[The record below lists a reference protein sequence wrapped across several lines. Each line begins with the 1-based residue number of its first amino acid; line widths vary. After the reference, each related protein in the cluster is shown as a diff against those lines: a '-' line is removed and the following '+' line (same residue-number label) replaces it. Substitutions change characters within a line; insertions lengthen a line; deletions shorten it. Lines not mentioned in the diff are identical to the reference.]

1 MMGLIKNIGNAV
13 KNEVRDYLLKIVEA
27 EKEVSKQPEAEKVQ
41 KTVEVKVEQTQP
53 KVEDKPVEKE
63 TAAVAKEENV
73 QPEPVEEV
81 REKPRRKEIYPIS
94 NDLEF
99 VRVSY
104 KKNQDGVTIPKDLAE
119 LIKMLPLEEYACFVK
134 LYCFALEQR
143 KNYGYW
149 GSTLKRRIGLD
160 YMTTN
165 EFEELGNNLAAY
177 GLLLIEQLT
186 ETQKTFVVYVPFDEE
201 TMVKLSVAKAAAK
214 KPEKQPAKQPAKQ
227 PERQP
232 ERQQQERQPERQPKK
247 QQPKQ
252 QPKAKA
258 EPKEEPEMQRD
269 EDIPGKPVEG
279 MENDEMYKSY
289 KTFVSLEI
297 DKAKMR
303 VGRANFDKIYMEAV
317 KYIDKKYGFKV
328 LSDSDKFKEY
338 LTNYY
343 ISAFDIPTFENW
355 KKSKG

>member
-13 KNEVRDYLLKIVEA
+13 KSEVRDYLLKIVEA
-27 EKEVSKQPEAEKVQ
+27 EKEAPKKPEAENIQ
-41 KTVEVKVEQTQP
+41 KPAETKAEQQP
-53 KVEDKPVEKE
+53 KVEEKPVVKE
-63 TAAVAKEENV
+63 VKA
-73 QPEPVEEV
+73 QPERVEEV
-81 REKPRRKEIYPIS
+81 VEVAEKPRRKEIYPIS

-104 KKNQDGVTIPKDLAE
+104 KKNQDGVMIPKDLAE

-149 GSTLKRRIGLD
+149 GGTLKRKIGLD
-160 YMTTN
+160 QLTTA

-177 GLLLIEQLT
+177 GLLLLEQLT
-186 ETQKTFVVYVPFDEE
+186 ENQKTFVLYVPFDEE
-201 TMVKLSVAKAAAK
+201 SMVKLSTAK
-214 KPEKQPAKQPAKQ
+214 KPEKK
-227 PERQP
+227 PEKP
-232 ERQQQERQPERQPKK
+232 VKK
-247 QQPKQ
+247 QAPKPA
-252 QPKAKA
+252 PKAKA
-258 EPKEEPEMQRD
+258 EPETEAETQRD

-279 MENDEMYKSY
+279 MEDDEMYKSY

>member
-1 MMGLIKNIGNAV
+1 MGLIKNIGNAV
-13 KNEVRDYLLKIVEA
+13 KNEVRDYLLKIVEV
-27 EKEVSKQPEAEKVQ
+27 EKEAPKQPEAENIQ
-41 KTVEVKVEQTQP
+41 KPVEVKAEQPAP
-53 KVEDKPVEKE
+53 KVEEAPV
-63 TAAVAKEENV
+63 VKEEKV
-73 QPEPVEEV
+73 QPEKVEEV
-81 REKPRRKEIYPIS
+81 REKPRKKEIYPIA

-99 VRVSY
+99 VRFSY
-104 KKNQDGVTIPKDLAE
+104 KKTQDLITIPKELSE
-119 LIKMLPLEEYACFVK
+119 LIKMLPLEEYACFMK
-134 LYCFALEQR
+134 LYCFVADQK

-160 YMTTN
+160 NLTTA
-165 EFEELGNNLAAY
+165 EFEELGNNLMAY
-177 GLLLIEQLT
+177 GLLLLEQLT
-186 ETQKTFVVYVPFDEE
+186 ENQKTFVLYVPFDEDV
-201 TMVKLSVAKAAAK
+201 MVKLST
-214 KPEKQPAKQPAKQ
+214 AKQ
-227 PERQP
+227 PERKP
-232 ERQQQERQPERQPKK
+232 EKPAKK
-247 QQPKQ
+247 QAPKPA
-252 QPKAKA
+252 PKAKA
-258 EPKEEPEMQRD
+258 EPKEEPETQRD

>member
-1 MMGLIKNIGNAV
+1 MGLIKNIKDAV
-13 KNEVRDYLLKIVEA
+13 KKEVKDYIFQMVEV
-27 EKEVSKQPEAEKVQ
+27 EKENEKKPEQPVSENVKNIEVKTEEPASKVEEKPVLKEEKVQ
-41 KTVEVKVEQTQP
+41 P
-53 KVEDKPVEKE
+53 EK
-63 TAAVAKEENV
+63 
-73 QPEPVEEV
+73 VEEV
-81 REKPRRKEIYPIS
+81 EKVVEKPRKKEIYPIS

-104 KKNQDGVTIPKDLAE
+104 KKNQNLITIPKELAE

-149 GSTLKRRIGLD
+149 GGTLKRRIGLD
-160 YMTTN
+160 QLSTA

-177 GLLLIEQLT
+177 GLLLLEQLT
-186 ETQKTFVVYVPFDEE
+186 ENQKTFVLYVPFDED
-201 TMVKLSVAKAAAK
+201 TMVKLSTAK
-214 KPEKQPAKQPAKQ
+214 KPEKESEKPTAKKAEKPA
-227 PERQP
+227 
-232 ERQQQERQPERQPKK
+232 
-247 QQPKQ
+247 
-252 QPKAKA
+252 PKAAKPKA
-258 EPKEEPEMQRD
+258 EPKEEPETQRA

>member
-1 MMGLIKNIGNAV
+1 MGLIKNIGNAV

-27 EKEVSKQPEAEKVQ
+27 EKEAPKQPEENVQ
-41 KTVEVKVEQTQP
+41 KNAETKVEKSVP
-53 KVEDKPVEKE
+53 KVEEAPVIKDEK
-63 TAAVAKEENV
+63 V

-81 REKPRRKEIYPIS
+81 EEVREKPRKKEIYPIA

-99 VRVSY
+99 VKFSY
-104 KKNQDGVTIPKDLAE
+104 KKNQDLITIPKELSD
-119 LIKMLPLEEYACFVK
+119 LIKMLPLEEYACFIK
-134 LYCFALEQR
+134 LYCFALDQK

-149 GSTLKRRIGLD
+149 GNSLKRKIGLD
-160 YMTTN
+160 QLTSA
-165 EFEELGNNLAAY
+165 EFDELGSNLASY
-177 GLLLIEQLT
+177 GLMLFEKLSDI
-186 ETQKTFVVYVPFDEE
+186 QKTFVLYIPFDEE
-201 TMVKLSVAKAAAK
+201 IMVKLDA
-214 KPEKQPAKQPAKQ
+214 AKQPAK
-227 PERQP
+227 PDKT
-232 ERQQQERQPERQPKK
+232 PKK
-247 QQPKQ
+247 
-252 QPKAKA
+252 KA
-258 EPKEEPEMQRD
+258 EKPAPKSKKESEEEPEMQHE

>member
-1 MMGLIKNIGNAV
+1 MGLIKNIGNAV
-13 KNEVRDYLLKIVEA
+13 KNEVRDYLLKIVE
-27 EKEVSKQPEAEKVQ
+27 EKEAPKQQEAEKVQ
-41 KTVEVKVEQTQP
+41 KTEEP
-53 KVEDKPVEKE
+53 KVEEAAPKVEAAPIVKEEKAEPEKVVEVEK
-63 TAAVAKEENV
+63 
-73 QPEPVEEV
+73 VE
-81 REKPRRKEIYPIS
+81 EKPRRKEIYPIS

-149 GSTLKRRIGLD
+149 GGTLKRRIGLD
-160 YMTTN
+160 YMTTA

-186 ETQKTFVVYVPFDEE
+186 ETQKTFVIYVPFDEE

-227 PERQP
+227 PERQ
-232 ERQQQERQPERQPKK
+232 QQERQPERPVKK

-258 EPKEEPEMQRD
+258 EPKEEPEMQRE
-269 EDIPGKPVEG
+269 EDIPGKHVEG

>member
-1 MMGLIKNIGNAV
+1 MGLIKNIGNAV
-13 KNEVRDYLLKIVEA
+13 KSEVRDYLLKIVEA
-27 EKEVSKQPEAEKVQ
+27 EKEAPKNPEAENVQ
-41 KTVEVKVEQTQP
+41 KPAETKAGQP
-53 KVEDKPVEKE
+53 KVEERP
-63 TAAVAKEENV
+63 AVKEEKV
-73 QPEPVEEV
+73 QPERVEEVEEV
-81 REKPRRKEIYPIS
+81 REKPRKKEIYPIS

-104 KKNQDGVTIPKDLAE
+104 KKGQDSVIIPKELAE
-119 LIKMLPLEEYACFVK
+119 LIKMLPLDEYACFVK
-134 LYCFALEQR
+134 LYCFALEQK

-149 GSTLKRRIGLD
+149 GGTLKRRIGLD
-160 YMTTN
+160 QLTTS
-165 EFEELGNNLAAY
+165 EFEELGSNLAAY
-177 GLLLIEQLT
+177 GLLLLEQLT
-186 ETQKTFVVYVPFDEE
+186 ENQKTFVLYVPFDED
-201 TMVKLSVAKAAAK
+201 TMVKLSTAK
-214 KPEKQPAKQPAKQ
+214 KPEKKPEKPVKKPAPKPA
-227 PERQP
+227 
-232 ERQQQERQPERQPKK
+232 
-247 QQPKQ
+247 
-252 QPKAKA
+252 PKAKA
-258 EPKEEPEMQRD
+258 EPEEETQCA

>member
-1 MMGLIKNIGNAV
+1 MGLIKNISKAV
-13 KNEVRDYLLKIVEA
+13 KNEVRDYLLKIVEV
-27 EKEVSKQPEAEKVQ
+27 EKEAPKPQEPENIQKPAEIKVEQPAKVEEIPAVKEEKVQ
-41 KTVEVKVEQTQP
+41 PAQVEEVR
-53 KVEDKPVEKE
+53 
-63 TAAVAKEENV
+63 
-73 QPEPVEEV
+73 EV
-81 REKPRRKEIYPIS
+81 REKPRKKEIYPIA

-104 KKNQDGVTIPKDLAE
+104 KKNQDGVMIPKDLAE

-149 GSTLKRRIGLD
+149 GGTLKRRIGLD
-160 YMTTN
+160 NMTTA

-177 GLLLIEQLT
+177 GLLLLEQLT
-186 ETQKTFVVYVPFDEE
+186 ENQKTFVLYVPFDED
-201 TMVKLSVAKAAAK
+201 TMVKLSTAK
-214 KPEKQPAKQPAKQ
+214 KPEKKPEKPAKKQ
-227 PERQP
+227 A
-232 ERQQQERQPERQPKK
+232 PK
-247 QQPKQ
+247 P

-258 EPKEEPEMQRD
+258 EPKEEPEKEPEEETQRA

>member
-1 MMGLIKNIGNAV
+1 MGLIKNISKAV
-13 KNEVRDYLLKIVEA
+13 KNEVRDYLLKIVE
-27 EKEVSKQPEAEKVQ
+27 EKEAPAQQEAEKVQ
-41 KTVEVKVEQTQP
+41 KTVEVKVEQPQP
-53 KVEDKPVEKE
+53 EVEEKPVEKE
-63 TAAVAKEENV
+63 MPAAQKEDKAE
-73 QPEPVEEV
+73 PEKAVEAEKAA
-81 REKPRRKEIYPIS
+81 EKPRRKEIYPIA

-104 KKNQDGVTIPKDLAE
+104 KKNQEGVMIPKDLAE

-149 GSTLKRRIGLD
+149 GGTLKRRIGLD
-160 YMTTN
+160 YMTAA
-165 EFEELGNNLAAY
+165 EFEELGSNLAAY
-177 GLLLIEQLT
+177 GLLLLEQLT
-186 ETQKTFVVYVPFDEE
+186 ENQKTFVLYVPFDEE
-201 TMVKLSVAKAAAK
+201 SMNKLSVAK
-214 KPEKQPAKQPAKQ
+214 PAAKQ
-227 PERQP
+227 PEKQT
-232 ERQQQERQPERQPKK
+232 KK
-247 QQPKQ
+247 QQPKPAPKQ

-258 EPKEEPEMQRD
+258 EPEKEPEAETQRD

-279 MENDEMYKSY
+279 MEDDEMYKSY

>member
-1 MMGLIKNIGNAV
+1 MGLIKNIKDAV
-13 KNEVRDYLLKIVEA
+13 K
-27 EKEVSKQPEAEKVQ
+27 KEVKDYIFQM
-41 KTVEVKVEQTQP
+41 VE
-53 KVEDKPVEKE
+53 VEKE
-63 TAAVAKEENV
+63 NEKKPEQPSTESVQKNIEVKAEHPVPKAEEKPVVKEENV
-73 QPEPVEEV
+73 QPGKVEEV
-81 REKPRRKEIYPIS
+81 EKVVEKPRKKEIYPIS

-104 KKNQDGVTIPKDLAE
+104 KKNQDVITIPKELAE

-149 GSTLKRRIGLD
+149 GGTLKRRIGLD
-160 YMTTN
+160 QLTTS

-177 GLLLIEQLT
+177 GLMLLEQLT
-186 ETQKTFVVYVPFDEE
+186 ENQKTFVLYVPFDED
-201 TMVKLSVAKAAAK
+201 TMVKLSTAK
-214 KPEKQPAKQPAKQ
+214 KPEKEPGKPAAKKAEKPA
-227 PERQP
+227 
-232 ERQQQERQPERQPKK
+232 
-247 QQPKQ
+247 
-252 QPKAKA
+252 PKAAKTKP
-258 EPKEEPEMQRD
+258 EPKEEPETQRA
-269 EDIPGKPVEG
+269 EDIPGKMVEG

>member
-1 MMGLIKNIGNAV
+1 MGLIKNIREAV
-13 KNEVRDYLLKIVEA
+13 K
-27 EKEVSKQPEAEKVQ
+27 KEVKDYVLQLVENDRENEKKAVQPEAETQ
-41 KTVEVKVEQTQP
+41 KNVEIKTEQPEP
-53 KVEDKPVEKE
+53 KVEETPVEKE
-63 TAAVAKEENV
+63 GNPAVKEEKV
-73 QPEPVEEV
+73 QPAAEVEEV
-81 REKPRRKEIYPIS
+81 EEIPEKPAEKEILPVAE
-94 NDLEF
+94 DLEI
-99 VRVSY
+99 VRFSY
-104 KKNQDGVTIPKDLAE
+104 KKNQDVITIPKELAD
-119 LIKMLPLEEYACFVK
+119 LIKMLPLEEYACFMK
-134 LYCFALEQR
+134 LYCFSLDQK

-149 GSTLKRRIGLD
+149 GGTLKRRIGLD
-160 YMTTN
+160 RLTTA
-165 EFEELGNNLAAY
+165 EFEELGSNLMAY
-177 GLLLIEQLT
+177 GLLLLEKLT
-186 ETQKTFVVYVPFDEE
+186 ENQKTFVLYVPFDEE
-201 TMVKLSVAKAAAK
+201 TMVKLSTAK
-214 KPEKQPAKQPAKQ
+214 KPVKQ
-227 PERQP
+227 PEKP
-232 ERQQQERQPERQPKK
+232 VKK
-247 QQPKQ
+247 P

-258 EPKEEPEMQRD
+258 ESKKEPEEETQRA

>member
-1 MMGLIKNIGNAV
+1 MGLIKNIGNAV

-27 EKEVSKQPEAEKVQ
+27 EKETSA
-41 KTVEVKVEQTQP
+41 QP
-53 KVEDKPVEKE
+53 KVENMQKPVEIKAEQQKPTLEE
-63 TAAVAKEENV
+63 TTVVKDEAPVAKEEKV
-73 QPEPVEEV
+73 QPERVEEVEEV
-81 REKPRRKEIYPIS
+81 REKPRKKEIYPIA
-94 NDLEF
+94 NNLEF
-99 VRVSY
+99 VRFSY
-104 KKNQDGVTIPKDLAE
+104 KKGQDFITIPKELSE

-134 LYCFALEQR
+134 LYCFALEQK

-149 GSTLKRRIGLD
+149 GGSLKRRIGLD
-160 YMTTN
+160 YMTSA
-165 EFEELGNNLAAY
+165 EFEELGNNLVSY
-177 GLLLIEQLT
+177 GLLLLEQLT
-186 ETQKTFVVYVPFDEE
+186 ENQKTFVLYVPFDED
-201 TMVKLSVAKAAAK
+201 TMIKLSTAK

-227 PERQP
+227 PERQS
-232 ERQQQERQPERQPKK
+232 ERQQQERQPERPAKK
-247 QQPKQ
+247 QQPK
-252 QPKAKA
+252 KA

>member
-1 MMGLIKNIGNAV
+1 MGLIKNIGNAV
-13 KNEVRDYLLKIVEA
+13 KSEVRDYLLKIVEA
-27 EKEVSKQPEAEKVQ
+27 EKEAPKKPEAENIQKPAETKVEQQPKVEERPVIKEEKVQPEKVEEAEKV
-41 KTVEVKVEQTQP
+41 
-53 KVEDKPVEKE
+53 
-63 TAAVAKEENV
+63 A
-73 QPEPVEEV
+73 
-81 REKPRRKEIYPIS
+81 EKPRKKEIYPIS

-104 KKNQDGVTIPKDLAE
+104 KKNQNGVMIPKDLAE

-134 LYCFALEQR
+134 LYCFALEQK

-149 GSTLKRRIGLD
+149 GGTLKRRIGLD
-160 YMTTN
+160 QLTTA

-177 GLLLIEQLT
+177 GLLLLEQLT
-186 ETQKTFVVYVPFDEE
+186 ENQKTFVLYVPFDED
-201 TMVKLSVAKAAAK
+201 TMVKLSTAK
-214 KPEKQPAKQPAKQ
+214 KPEKK
-227 PERQP
+227 PEKP
-232 ERQQQERQPERQPKK
+232 VKK
-247 QQPKQ
+247 QAPKPA
-252 QPKAKA
+252 PKAKT
-258 EPKEEPEMQRD
+258 EPEPEDETQRA

>member
-1 MMGLIKNIGNAV
+1 MSLIKNITKAV
-13 KNEVRDYLLKIVEA
+13 KNEVRDYVLKIVEA
-27 EKEVSKQPEAEKVQ
+27 EKEASKQPEAENVRKPAETKVEQPAPKVEETPVVKEEKVQ
-41 KTVEVKVEQTQP
+41 PVKVE
-53 KVEDKPVEKE
+53 EVEK
-63 TAAVAKEENV
+63 VV
-73 QPEPVEEV
+73 
-81 REKPRRKEIYPIS
+81 EKPRKKEIYPIS

-104 KKNQDGVTIPKDLAE
+104 KKNQDVITIPKELAE

-149 GSTLKRRIGLD
+149 GGTLKRRIGLD
-160 YMTTN
+160 QLSTA

-177 GLLLIEQLT
+177 GLMLLEQLT
-186 ETQKTFVVYVPFDEE
+186 ENQKTFVLYVPFDED
-201 TMVKLSVAKAAAK
+201 TMVKLSTAK
-214 KPEKQPAKQPAKQ
+214 KPEKQS
-227 PERQP
+227 
-232 ERQQQERQPERQPKK
+232 PKK
-247 QQPKQ
+247 AEKPA
-252 QPKAKA
+252 PKAAKPKP
-258 EPKEEPEMQRD
+258 EPKEEPETQHE
-269 EDIPGKPVEG
+269 EDIPGKMVEG

>member
-1 MMGLIKNIGNAV
+1 MGLIKNIRDAV
-13 KNEVRDYLLKIVEA
+13 KKEVRDYIFQMVEV
-27 EKEVSKQPEAEKVQ
+27 EKDIEKKPEQPVSENVTNIEVKAAGPAPEVEEKPVVKEEKVQ
-41 KTVEVKVEQTQP
+41 P
-53 KVEDKPVEKE
+53 EK
-63 TAAVAKEENV
+63 KEE
-73 QPEPVEEV
+73 VEEV
-81 REKPRRKEIYPIS
+81 REKPRKKEIYPIA
-94 NDLEF
+94 NNLEF

-104 KKNQDGVTIPKDLAE
+104 KKNQDLITIPKELAE

-149 GSTLKRRIGLD
+149 GGTLKRRIGLD
-160 YMTTN
+160 QLTTS

-177 GLLLIEQLT
+177 GLLLLEQLT
-186 ETQKTFVVYVPFDEE
+186 ENQKTFVLYVPFDED
-201 TMVKLSVAKAAAK
+201 TMVKLSTAK
-214 KPEKQPAKQPAKQ
+214 KPEKEPEKPAAKKAEKPA
-227 PERQP
+227 
-232 ERQQQERQPERQPKK
+232 
-247 QQPKQ
+247 
-252 QPKAKA
+252 PKAAKPKP
-258 EPKEEPEMQRD
+258 EPKEEPETQHE
-269 EDIPGKPVEG
+269 EDIPGKMVEG

>member
-1 MMGLIKNIGNAV
+1 MGLIKNISKAV
-13 KNEVRDYLLKIVEA
+13 KNEVRDYLLKIVEV
-27 EKEVSKQPEAEKVQ
+27 EKEAPKPQEPENIQKPAEIKVEQPAKVEEIPAVKEEKVQ
-41 KTVEVKVEQTQP
+41 PAQVEEVR
-53 KVEDKPVEKE
+53 
-63 TAAVAKEENV
+63 
-73 QPEPVEEV
+73 EV
-81 REKPRRKEIYPIS
+81 REKPRKKEIYPIA

-104 KKNQDGVTIPKDLAE
+104 KKNQDGVMIPKDLAE

-149 GSTLKRRIGLD
+149 GGTLKRRIGLD
-160 YMTTN
+160 NMTTA

-177 GLLLIEQLT
+177 GLLLLEQLT
-186 ETQKTFVVYVPFDEE
+186 ENQKTFVLYVPFDED
-201 TMVKLSVAKAAAK
+201 TMVKLSTAK
-214 KPEKQPAKQPAKQ
+214 KPEKKPEKPAKKQ
-227 PERQP
+227 A
-232 ERQQQERQPERQPKK
+232 PK
-247 QQPKQ
+247 P

-258 EPKEEPEMQRD
+258 EPKEEPEKEPEEETQRA

-297 DKAKMR
+297 DKEKMSF
-303 VGRANFDKIYMEAV
+303 GRANFEKIYMEAV

>member
-1 MMGLIKNIGNAV
+1 IKNIGNAV

-27 EKEVSKQPEAEKVQ
+27 EKEAPKQPEAENVQ
-41 KTVEVKVEQTQP
+41 KPAETKVEQQP
-53 KVEDKPVEKE
+53 KVPETPV
-63 TAAVAKEENV
+63 VKEEKV
-73 QPEPVEEV
+73 QPEPAKEAEKAEEV
-81 REKPRRKEIYPIS
+81 RERPRRKEIYPIS

-104 KKNQDGVTIPKDLAE
+104 KKNQDLITIPKELAE

-149 GSTLKRRIGLD
+149 GGTLKRRIGLD
-160 YMTTN
+160 QLSTA

-177 GLLLIEQLT
+177 GLLLLEQLT
-186 ETQKTFVVYVPFDEE
+186 ENQKTFVLYVPFDED
-201 TMVKLSVAKAAAK
+201 TMVKLSTAK
-214 KPEKQPAKQPAKQ
+214 KPEKESEKPTAKKAEKPA
-227 PERQP
+227 
-232 ERQQQERQPERQPKK
+232 
-247 QQPKQ
+247 
-252 QPKAKA
+252 PKAAKPKA
-258 EPKEEPEMQRD
+258 EPKEEPETQRA

>member
-1 MMGLIKNIGNAV
+1 MGLIKNIGNAV
-13 KNEVRDYLLKIVEA
+13 KSEVRDYLLKIVEA
-27 EKEVSKQPEAEKVQ
+27 EKEAPKNPEAENVQ
-41 KTVEVKVEQTQP
+41 KPAETKVEQQP
-53 KVEDKPVEKE
+53 KVEERP
-63 TAAVAKEENV
+63 AVKEEKV
-73 QPEPVEEV
+73 QPERVEEVEEV
-81 REKPRRKEIYPIS
+81 REKPRKKEIYPIS

-104 KKNQDGVTIPKDLAE
+104 KKGQDSVVIPKELAE
-119 LIKMLPLEEYACFVK
+119 LIKMLPLEEYACFIK
-134 LYCFALEQR
+134 LYCFALEQK

-149 GSTLKRRIGLD
+149 GGTLKRRIGLD
-160 YMTTN
+160 QLTTS
-165 EFEELGNNLAAY
+165 EFEELGSNLAAY
-177 GLLLIEQLT
+177 GLLLLEQLT
-186 ETQKTFVVYVPFDEE
+186 ENQKTFVLYVPFDED
-201 TMVKLSVAKAAAK
+201 TMVKLSTAK
-214 KPEKQPAKQPAKQ
+214 KPEKKPEKQVKKPAPKPA
-227 PERQP
+227 
-232 ERQQQERQPERQPKK
+232 
-247 QQPKQ
+247 
-252 QPKAKA
+252 PKAKA
-258 EPKEEPEMQRD
+258 EPEPEEETQRA

>member
-1 MMGLIKNIGNAV
+1 MQKN
-13 KNEVRDYLLKIVEA
+13 
-27 EKEVSKQPEAEKVQ
+27 
-41 KTVEVKVEQTQP
+41 TEVKAE
-53 KVEDKPVEKE
+53 
-63 TAAVAKEENV
+63 
-73 QPEPVEEV
+73 QPEPEIKEAPVVKEEKVEPEKTEEV
-81 REKPRRKEIYPIS
+81 EKAVEKPHKKEILPIAR
-94 NDLEF
+94 DLEILKF
-99 VRVSY
+99 SY
-104 KKNQDGVTIPKDLAE
+104 KKNQNVITIPRELSD
-119 LIKMLPLEEYACFVK
+119 LIKMLPLEEYACFIK
-134 LYCFALEQR
+134 LYCYSLEQK

-149 GSTLKRRIGLD
+149 GGTLKRKIGLD
-160 YMTTN
+160 DLTTA
-165 EFEELGNNLAAY
+165 EFDEIGNNLVAY
-177 GLLLIEQLT
+177 GLMLFEKLSEI
-186 ETQKTFVVYVPFDEE
+186 QKTFVLYIPFDEE
-201 TMVKLSVAKAAAK
+201 NMVKLDA
-214 KPEKQPAKQPAKQ
+214 AKQPAKQ
-227 PERQP
+227 DKT
-232 ERQQQERQPERQPKK
+232 PKK
-247 QQPKQ
+247 TPEKPA
-252 QPKAKA
+252 PKAKE
-258 EPKEEPEMQRD
+258 EPKKEEPETQRT

>member
-1 MMGLIKNIGNAV
+1 MGLIKNIGNAV

-27 EKEVSKQPEAEKVQ
+27 EKEAPKLPESENVHKPAETEVRQQKAKVEEMPVVKEEKVQ
-41 KTVEVKVEQTQP
+41 
-53 KVEDKPVEKE
+53 
-63 TAAVAKEENV
+63 
-73 QPEPVEEV
+73 PEHTEVEEV
-81 REKPRRKEIYPIS
+81 AEKPRKKEIYPIA

-99 VRVSY
+99 VRCSY
-104 KKNQDGVTIPKDLAE
+104 KKNQDLITIPKELAE

-134 LYCFALEQR
+134 LYCFALEQK

-149 GSTLKRRIGLD
+149 GGTLKRRIGLD
-160 YMTTN
+160 YMTSA
-165 EFEELGNNLAAY
+165 EFEELGNNLMAY
-177 GLLLIEQLT
+177 GLLLIEKLT
-186 ETQKTFVVYVPFDEE
+186 ENQKTFVLYVPFDEE
-201 TMVKLSVAKAAAK
+201 TMVKLST
-214 KPEKQPAKQPAKQ
+214 AKQPAKQ
-227 PERQP
+227 PEK
-232 ERQQQERQPERQPKK
+232 PKK
-247 QQPKQ
+247 
-252 QPKAKA
+252 KA
-258 EPKEEPEMQRD
+258 EKPVQNITKEVKKEAEPTPQHE
-269 EDIPGKPVEG
+269 EDIPGKHVEG
-279 MENDEMYKSY
+279 MEDDEMYKSY

>member
-1 MMGLIKNIGNAV
+1 MGLIKNIGNAV

-27 EKEVSKQPEAEKVQ
+27 EDEAPKQQHETENVRKPAEP
-41 KTVEVKVEQTQP
+41 KVEQPAPKVEEAPVVKEEKFQP
-53 KVEDKPVEKE
+53 KVEEVEK
-63 TAAVAKEENV
+63 VV
-73 QPEPVEEV
+73 
-81 REKPRRKEIYPIS
+81 EKPRKKEIYPIA
-94 NDLEF
+94 NNLEF

-104 KKNQDGVTIPKDLAE
+104 KKNQDGVTIPKELAE
-119 LIKMLPLEEYACFVK
+119 LIKMLPLEEYACFMK
-134 LYCFALEQR
+134 LYCFVADQK
-143 KNYGYW
+143 KNHGYW
-149 GSTLKRRIGLD
+149 GGTLKRKIGLD
-160 YMTTN
+160 YMSTA
-165 EFEELGNNLAAY
+165 EFDELGGNLAEY
-177 GLLLIEQLT
+177 GLLLLEQLT
-186 ETQKTFVVYVPFDEE
+186 ENQKTFVLYVPFDED
-201 TMVKLSVAKAAAK
+201 TMVKLSTAKPAPEKPAPKKAEKPAPKAAKA
-214 KPEKQPAKQPAKQ
+214 KPEP
-227 PERQP
+227 
-232 ERQQQERQPERQPKK
+232 
-247 QQPKQ
+247 
-252 QPKAKA
+252 KA
-258 EPKEEPEMQRD
+258 EPETQHE

>member
-1 MMGLIKNIGNAV
+1 MGLIKNIGNAV

-27 EKEVSKQPEAEKVQ
+27 EKEAPKQQPEAENIQ
-41 KTVEVKVEQTQP
+41 KPVEVKAEQPAP
-53 KVEDKPVEKE
+53 KVEETPV
-63 TAAVAKEENV
+63 VLKEEKA
-73 QPEPVEEV
+73 EPDKVEEV
-81 REKPRRKEIYPIS
+81 LEKPRKKEIYPIA
-94 NDLEF
+94 NNLEF

-104 KKNQDGVTIPKDLAE
+104 KKNQDGVMIPKDLAE

-149 GSTLKRRIGLD
+149 GGTLKRRIGLD
-160 YMTTN
+160 QLTTA
-165 EFEELGNNLAAY
+165 EFEELGNNLMAY
-177 GLLLIEQLT
+177 GLLLLEKLT
-186 ETQKTFVVYVPFDEE
+186 ENQKTFVLYVPFDED
-201 TMVKLSVAKAAAK
+201 TMVKLSTAKQPEK
-214 KPEKQPAKQPAKQ
+214 KPEKPAKKQ
-227 PERQP
+227 A
-232 ERQQQERQPERQPKK
+232 
-247 QQPKQ
+247 PKQ

-258 EPKEEPEMQRD
+258 EPEPEEEETQRA

>member
-1 MMGLIKNIGNAV
+1 MGLIKNIRDAV
-13 KNEVRDYLLKIVEA
+13 K
-27 EKEVSKQPEAEKVQ
+27 KEVKDYIFQMVEVEKDSEKKSGQQVPENVKNI
-41 KTVEVKVEQTQP
+41 EVKVEQQAP
-53 KVEDKPVEKE
+53 KVEEKPV
-63 TAAVAKEENV
+63 VKEEM
-73 QPEPVEEV
+73 PEPEKKEEVAEV
-81 REKPRRKEIYPIS
+81 REKPRKKEIYPIA
-94 NDLEF
+94 NNLEF
-99 VRVSY
+99 VRFTY
-104 KKNQDGVTIPKDLAE
+104 KKNQEFITVPKELSE
-119 LIKMLPLEEYACFVK
+119 LIKMLPLEEYACFMK
-134 LYCFALEQR
+134 LYCFAADQK

-149 GSTLKRRIGLD
+149 GGTLKRKIGLD
-160 YMTTN
+160 ALSTA

-177 GLLLIEQLT
+177 GLLLLEQLT
-186 ETQKTFVVYVPFDEE
+186 ENQKTFVLYVPFDED
-201 TMVKLSVAKAAAK
+201 TMNKLSTAK
-214 KPEKQPAKQPAKQ
+214 PAP
-227 PERQP
+227 RQP
-232 ERQQQERQPERQPKK
+232 EKPAPKK
-247 QQPKQ
+247 AVNPA
-252 QPKAKA
+252 PKAAKA
-258 EPKEEPEMQRD
+258 KPEPKEEAETQHE

>member
-1 MMGLIKNIGNAV
+1 MGLIKNIKDAV
-13 KNEVRDYLLKIVEA
+13 KKEVKDYIFQMVEV
-27 EKEVSKQPEAEKVQ
+27 EKENEKKSEQPSTESVQKNIEVKAEQPVPKAEEKPVVKEEKVQ
-41 KTVEVKVEQTQP
+41 PGK
-53 KVEDKPVEKE
+53 
-63 TAAVAKEENV
+63 
-73 QPEPVEEV
+73 VEEV
-81 REKPRRKEIYPIS
+81 EKVVEKPRKKEIYPIS

-104 KKNQDGVTIPKDLAE
+104 KKNQDVVTIPKELSE

-149 GSTLKRRIGLD
+149 GGTLKRRIGLD
-160 YMTTN
+160 NLTTA

-177 GLLLIEQLT
+177 GLLLLEQLT
-186 ETQKTFVVYVPFDEE
+186 ENQKTFVLYVPFDED
-201 TMVKLSVAKAAAK
+201 TMVKLSTAK
-214 KPEKQPAKQPAKQ
+214 KPEKEPGKPAAKKAEKPA
-227 PERQP
+227 
-232 ERQQQERQPERQPKK
+232 
-247 QQPKQ
+247 
-252 QPKAKA
+252 PKAAKTKP
-258 EPKEEPEMQRD
+258 EPKEEPETQRA
-269 EDIPGKPVEG
+269 EDIPGKMVEG

-343 ISAFDIPTFENW
+343 ISAFDIPSFENW

>member
-1 MMGLIKNIGNAV
+1 MGLIKNIGNAV
-13 KNEVRDYLLKIVEA
+13 KSEVRDYLLKIVEA
-27 EKEVSKQPEAEKVQ
+27 EKDAQKQPETEKVQ
-41 KTVEVKVEQTQP
+41 KPVEVKVEQTAP
-53 KVEDKPVEKE
+53 KVEEKPVI
-63 TAAVAKEENV
+63 KEEKV
-73 QPEPVEEV
+73 QPEKVEEV
-81 REKPRRKEIYPIS
+81 AEVAEKPRKKEIYPIS

-104 KKNQDGVTIPKDLAE
+104 KKNQDGVMIPKDLAE

-149 GSTLKRRIGLD
+149 GGTLKRRIGLD
-160 YMTTN
+160 YMTTA

-177 GLLLIEQLT
+177 GLMLIEQLT
-186 ETQKTFVVYVPFDEE
+186 ETQKTFVLYVPFDED
-201 TMVKLSVAKAAAK
+201 TMVKLSVAKPAAK
-214 KPEKQPAKQPAKQ
+214 QSEKQPAKQPAKQ
-227 PERQP
+227 P
-232 ERQQQERQPERQPKK
+232 ERQPERQPKK

>member
-1 MMGLIKNIGNAV
+1 MGLIKNIKDAV
-13 KNEVRDYLLKIVEA
+13 KKEVKDYIFQMVEV
-27 EKEVSKQPEAEKVQ
+27 EKENEKKPEQPSTESVQKNIEVKAARPVPKAEEKPVVKEEKVQ
-41 KTVEVKVEQTQP
+41 PGK
-53 KVEDKPVEKE
+53 
-63 TAAVAKEENV
+63 
-73 QPEPVEEV
+73 VEEV
-81 REKPRRKEIYPIS
+81 EKVVEKPRKKEIYPIS

-104 KKNQDGVTIPKDLAE
+104 KKNQDVITIPKELSE

-149 GSTLKRRIGLD
+149 GGTLKRRIGLD
-160 YMTTN
+160 NLTTA

-177 GLLLIEQLT
+177 GLLLLEQLT
-186 ETQKTFVVYVPFDEE
+186 ENQKTFVLYVPFDED
-201 TMVKLSVAKAAAK
+201 TMVKLSTAK
-214 KPEKQPAKQPAKQ
+214 KPEKEPGKPAAKKAEKPA
-227 PERQP
+227 
-232 ERQQQERQPERQPKK
+232 
-247 QQPKQ
+247 
-252 QPKAKA
+252 PKAAKTKP
-258 EPKEEPEMQRD
+258 EPKEEPETQRA
-269 EDIPGKPVEG
+269 EDIPGKMVEG

>member
-1 MMGLIKNIGNAV
+1 MGLIRNIKDAVKKEVKDYIFQMVEVEKENEKKPEQPSTENVQKNIEV
-13 KNEVRDYLLKIVEA
+13 KAAQPE
-27 EKEVSKQPEAEKVQ
+27 PEAE
-41 KTVEVKVEQTQP
+41 E
-53 KVEDKPVEKE
+53 KPV
-63 TAAVAKEENV
+63 VKEEKTE
-73 QPEPVEEV
+73 PEKKEEVTEV
-81 REKPRRKEIYPIS
+81 REKPRKKEIYPIS

-104 KKNQDGVTIPKDLAE
+104 KKALDPIAIPKELSE
-119 LIKMLPLEEYACFVK
+119 LIKMLPLEEYACFMK
-134 LYCFALEQR
+134 LYCFVAADQK

-149 GSTLKRRIGLD
+149 GGSLKRKIGLD
-160 YMTTN
+160 YMTTA
-165 EFEELGNNLAAY
+165 EFDELGSNLSAY
-177 GLLLIEQLT
+177 GLLLLEQLT
-186 ETQKTFVVYVPFDEE
+186 ENQKTFVLYVPFDED
-201 TMVKLSVAKAAAK
+201 TMVKLST
-214 KPEKQPAKQPAKQ
+214 AKQ
-227 PERQP
+227 PERKP
-232 ERQQQERQPERQPKK
+232 EKPVKK
-247 QQPKQ
+247 QAQKPA
-252 QPKAKA
+252 PKAKEEPKA
-258 EPKEEPEMQRD
+258 EPETQRD

>member
-1 MMGLIKNIGNAV
+1 MGLIRNIRDAV
-13 KNEVRDYLLKIVEA
+13 K
-27 EKEVSKQPEAEKVQ
+27 KEVKDYVLQL
-41 KTVEVKVEQTQP
+41 VES
-53 KVEDKPVEKE
+53 EKE
-63 TAAVAKEENV
+63 TEKKTEQPVSEKEQKNIEVNVEQPSQEVEETPVVKEEKT
-73 QPEPVEEV
+73 EPAKMEKVEEI
-81 REKPRRKEIYPIS
+81 REKPAKKEICPIA

-99 VRVSY
+99 VRFSY
-104 KKNQDGVTIPKDLAE
+104 KKNQDVITIPQELSE
-119 LIKMLPLEEYACFVK
+119 LIKMLPLEEYACYMK
-134 LYCFALEQR
+134 LYCFVADQK

-149 GSTLKRRIGLD
+149 GGTLKRKIGLD
-160 YMTTN
+160 ALSTA

-177 GLLLIEQLT
+177 GLMLLEKLT
-186 ETQKTFVVYVPFDEE
+186 ENQKTFVLYVPFDEDN
-201 TMVKLSVAKAAAK
+201 MVKLST
-214 KPEKQPAKQPAKQ
+214 AKQPAKQ
-227 PERQP
+227 EKPVKKQP
-232 ERQQQERQPERQPKK
+232 PKPAPKK
-247 QQPKQ
+247 N
-252 QPKAKA
+252 
-258 EPKEEPEMQRD
+258 EPEPEEETQRA

>member
-1 MMGLIKNIGNAV
+1 MGLIKNIKDAV
-13 KNEVRDYLLKIVEA
+13 KKEVKDYIFQMVEV
-27 EKEVSKQPEAEKVQ
+27 EKENEKKPEQPSTESVQKNIEVKAEQPVPKAEEKPVVKEEKVQ
-41 KTVEVKVEQTQP
+41 PGK
-53 KVEDKPVEKE
+53 
-63 TAAVAKEENV
+63 
-73 QPEPVEEV
+73 VEEV
-81 REKPRRKEIYPIS
+81 EKVVEKPRKKEIYPIS

-104 KKNQDGVTIPKDLAE
+104 KKNQDVVTIPKELSE

-149 GSTLKRRIGLD
+149 GGTLKRRIGLD
-160 YMTTN
+160 NLTTA
-165 EFEELGNNLAAY
+165 EFEELGSNLAAY
-177 GLLLIEQLT
+177 GLLLLEQLT
-186 ETQKTFVVYVPFDEE
+186 ENQKTFVLYVPFDED
-201 TMVKLSVAKAAAK
+201 TMVKLSTAK
-214 KPEKQPAKQPAKQ
+214 KPEKEPEKPAAKKAEKPA
-227 PERQP
+227 
-232 ERQQQERQPERQPKK
+232 
-247 QQPKQ
+247 
-252 QPKAKA
+252 PKAAKTKP
-258 EPKEEPEMQRD
+258 EPKEEPETQRA
-269 EDIPGKPVEG
+269 EDIPGKMVEG

>member
-1 MMGLIKNIGNAV
+1 MGLIKNIKDAV
-13 KNEVRDYLLKIVEA
+13 KKEVKDYIFQMVEI
-27 EKEVSKQPEAEKVQ
+27 EKENEKKPEQPVSENVKNIEVKAEQPAPKVEEKTVVKEEKVQ
-41 KTVEVKVEQTQP
+41 P
-53 KVEDKPVEKE
+53 EK
-63 TAAVAKEENV
+63 KEE
-73 QPEPVEEV
+73 VEEV
-81 REKPRRKEIYPIS
+81 REKPRKKEIYPIA
-94 NDLEF
+94 NNLEF

-104 KKNQDGVTIPKDLAE
+104 KKNQDVITIPRELAE

-149 GSTLKRRIGLD
+149 GGTLKRRIGLD
-160 YMTTN
+160 QLSTS

-177 GLLLIEQLT
+177 GLLLLEQLT
-186 ETQKTFVVYVPFDEE
+186 ENQKTFVLYVPFDEE
-201 TMVKLSVAKAAAK
+201 TMVKLSTAK
-214 KPEKQPAKQPAKQ
+214 KPEKESEKPAAKKAEKPA
-227 PERQP
+227 
-232 ERQQQERQPERQPKK
+232 
-247 QQPKQ
+247 
-252 QPKAKA
+252 PKAAKPKP
-258 EPKEEPEMQRD
+258 EPKEEPETQRE
-269 EDIPGKPVEG
+269 EDIPGKMVEG